1 MDDKQGDA
9 KTHVF
14 EGLIIGD
21 VHTLFTAYAHTAG
34 FFQYK
39 GQLNY
44 DQNNLSILSVE
55 SVKFTVIWQNG
66 MGFIML

>member
-34 FFQYK
+34 FFFF
-39 GQLNY
+39 
-44 DQNNLSILSVE
+44 SIRDS
-55 SVKFTVIWQNG
+55 
-66 MGFIML
+66 